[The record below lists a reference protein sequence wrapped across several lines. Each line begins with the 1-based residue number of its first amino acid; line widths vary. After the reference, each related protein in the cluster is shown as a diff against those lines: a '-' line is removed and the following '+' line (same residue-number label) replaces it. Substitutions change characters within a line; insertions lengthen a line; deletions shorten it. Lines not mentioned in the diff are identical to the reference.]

1 MPPPSRP
8 PGSRQVLDA
17 NQQTVEMKRRSVQTI
32 FASALLSAVVPRIA
46 VAGDCV
52 SHPGPLRLESD
63 TVQWSIVIAR
73 GDECIQGLRG
83 KTMIFESV
91 SAIEQPKTGRVVLQ
105 GPSFHYYAGADA
117 GSDSFRLQVVGS
129 SMRMHGTSTVDVVV
143 QVR

>member
-1 MPPPSRP
+1 MKHRP
-8 PGSRQVLDA
+8 A
-17 NQQTVEMKRRSVQTI
+17 QTI
-32 FASALLSAVVPRIA
+32 FATGLFWALVQTMA

-83 KTMIFESV
+83 KTMVFESL
-91 SAIEQPKTGRVVLQ
+91 SFIEQPKTGRVVLQ

-117 GSDSFRLQVVGS
+117 GSDSFRLLIVGS
-129 SMRMHGTSTVDVVV
+129 SMRMRGASTVDVVV

>member
-1 MPPPSRP
+1 
-8 PGSRQVLDA
+8 
-17 NQQTVEMKRRSVQTI
+17 MKRRPAQAI
-32 FASALLSAVVPRIA
+32 FAAGLFWAFVPAVA

-52 SHPGPLRLESD
+52 SHPGPLRLDSE

-73 GDECIQGLRG
+73 GTECIQGLRG
-83 KTMIFESV
+83 KTMVFESV
-91 SAIEQPKTGRVVLQ
+91 SMIEQPKTGRVVLQ

-117 GSDSFRLQVVGS
+117 GSDSFRLVVVGS